1 MSPASTGNTGKQ
13 DRPTEMIGVRDCKVA
28 EKLPLLASHHNYY
41 HLSRTHCI
49 FHKNIVKSMAFVY
62 LSWYGSSGDLNFLVP
77 KSLWLLVSFLASFA
91 HSCTYHFVPNTEVL
105 KCCYFS
111 LRRAAT
117 RGKDAC
123 GEVFLSTSHASS
135 VSKKNFIILPSIC
148 KVAWFILSHKIY
160 WMRLFLVLQFHHTSW
175 NTVKVTGQEKKN
187 RWLHYRGDWITCSN
201 RALNSV
207 HK

>member
-1 MSPASTGNTGKQ
+1 MGLLLLKRKEQTKGRKYVVDRRKISGRDTRGTAGLWAVTDVFSNSMSPASTGNTGKQ
-13 DRPTEMIGVRDCKVA
+13 DRPTKMIGVRDCKVA

-62 LSWYGSSGDLNFLVP
+62 LSRYGSSGDLNFLVP

-91 HSCTYHFVPNTEVL
+91 HPYTYHFVPNTEVL

-123 GEVFLSTSHASS
+123 GEVFLSTSRASS
-135 VSKKNFIILPSIC
+135 VSKKKFIILPSIG

-160 WMRLFLVLQFHHTSW
+160 
-175 NTVKVTGQEKKN
+175 
-187 RWLHYRGDWITCSN
+187 
-201 RALNSV
+201 
-207 HK
+207 

>member
-1 MSPASTGNTGKQ
+1 MGLLLLKRKEQTKGRKYVVDRRKISGRDTRGTAGLWAVTDVFSNSMSPASTGNTGKQ
-13 DRPTEMIGVRDCKVA
+13 DRPTKMIGVRDCKVA

-62 LSWYGSSGDLNFLVP
+62 LSRYGSSGDLNFLVP

-91 HSCTYHFVPNTEVL
+91 HPYTYHFVPNTEVL

-123 GEVFLSTSHASS
+123 GEVFLSTSRASS
-135 VSKKNFIILPSIC
+135 VSKK
-148 KVAWFILSHKIY
+148 
-160 WMRLFLVLQFHHTSW
+160 
-175 NTVKVTGQEKKN
+175 KN
-187 RWLHYRGDWITCSN
+187 S
-201 RALNSV
+201 
-207 HK
+207 